1 MMRDK
6 RLIVLALVLAGILMI
21 VGCGSGDSEEA
32 ETGTEAA
39 ETDASSTEAESAEA
53 GDETIPG
60 MDVTLAKTGWALVQE
75 KCTVCHPI
83 TTVDE
88 ARLDWAGW
96 EDAVNHMLDNG
107 ALLTDPEKEA
117 VLEYLGTREQVRLY
131 GASEVQQECMVCHT
145 TERVNAAVLDWAGWE
160 AAVDHMI
167 ENGAQIDDTQKAVII
182 EYLAIRG
189 PQG

>member
-6 RLIVLALVLAGILMI
+6 RFVVLAVLLAVMMVL
-21 VGCGSGDSEEA
+21 VGCGG
-32 ETGTEAA
+32 AA
-39 ETDASSTEAESAEA
+39 EEPAEEKSEATKSETAASEDAAASEGLPVIDAATN
-53 GDETIPG
+53 
-60 MDVTLAKTGWALVQE
+60 KTGWVLVSE
-75 KCTVCHPI
+75 KCAVCHPV

-96 EDAVNHMLDNG
+96 EKAVNHMLENG
-107 ALLTDPEKEA
+107 AQLTEEEKA
-117 VLEYLGTREQVRLY
+117 IVLEYLNTREQVKLY
-131 GASEVQQECMVCHT
+131 GASQVQQECMICHT
-145 TERVNAAVLDWAGWE
+145 TERVNAAVLDWSGWE

-167 ENGAQIDDTQKAVII
+167 ENGAQIDEQQRAVIV

>member
-1 MMRDK
+1 MMRDR
-6 RLIVLALVLAGILMI
+6 RLMVLALVLAGMLALA
-21 VGCGSGDSEEA
+21 GCGGGEA
-32 ETGTEAA
+32 EESESEPAA
-39 ETDASSTEAESAEA
+39 ETAES
-53 GDETIPG
+53 ETAATGSGTGAAALPVI
-60 MDVTLAKTGWALVQE
+60 DAATNKTGWTLVSE
-75 KCTVCHPI
+75 KCTVCHPA

-96 EDAVNHMLDNG
+96 EKAVNHMLENG
-107 ALLTDPEKEA
+107 AQLTDDEKA
-117 VLEYLGTREQVRLY
+117 IVLEYLTTREQVRLY

-145 TERVNAAVLDWAGWE
+145 TERVDAAVLDWTGWE

-167 ENGAQIDDTQKAVII
+167 ENGAEIDEQQRAIII

>member
-1 MMRDK
+1 MMRD
-6 RLIVLALVLAGILMI
+6 RRIVVLAFVLAGILALA
-21 VGCGSGDSEEA
+21 GCGGGDAEESEESSSTESSESEA
-32 ETGTEAA
+32 ATTETGTE
-39 ETDASSTEAESAEA
+39 TDALPVIDAT
-53 GDETIPG
+53 TN
-60 MDVTLAKTGWALVQE
+60 KTGWTLVSE
-75 KCTVCHPI
+75 KCTVCHPVA
-83 TTVDE
+83 TVDD
-88 ARLDWAGW
+88 ARLDWTGW
-96 EDAVNHMLDNG
+96 EKAVNHMLENG
-107 ALLTDPEKEA
+107 AQLTEVEKAA

-167 ENGAQIDDTQKAVII
+167 ENGAQIDEQQRAVII

>member
-6 RLIVLALVLAGILMI
+6 RLIVLSLVLAGILMI
-21 VGCGSGDSEEA
+21 AGCGGSDGEEA
-32 ETGTEAA
+32 DTGTEAA
-39 ETDASSTEAESAEA
+39 ETDTASTESESAGAESGAVPVVNA
-53 GDETIPG
+53 
-60 MDVTLAKTGWALVQE
+60 TLAKTGWTLVQE
-75 KCTVCHPI
+75 KCVVCHPI

-88 ARLDWAGW
+88 ARLDWADW
-96 EDAVNHMLDNG
+96 ENAVNHMLDNG
-107 ALLTDPEKEA
+107 AQLTDPEKEA

-145 TERVNAAVLDWAGWE
+145 TERVNSAVLDWAGWE
-160 AAVDHMI
+160 AAVDHMV
-167 ENGAQIDDTQKAVII
+167 ENGAQIDDAQKAVII

>member
-6 RLIVLALVLAGILMI
+6 RLLVLAFVLAGMLALT
-21 VGCGSGDSEEA
+21 GCGGSDAEEA
-32 ETGTEAA
+32 ESDSATETSEAEAA
-39 ETDASSTEAESAEA
+39 TTEAEADA
-53 GDETIPG
+53 GALPVIDASTN
-60 MDVTLAKTGWALVQE
+60 KTGWALVSE

-88 ARLDWAGW
+88 ARLDWSGW
-96 EDAVNHMLDNG
+96 TKAVDHMLENG
-107 ALLTDPEKEA
+107 AQLTEEEKA
-117 VLEYLGTREQVRLY
+117 TVLEYLTTREQVKLY

-145 TERVNAAVLDWAGWE
+145 TERVNAAVLDWTGWE
-160 AAVDHMI
+160 VAVDHMI